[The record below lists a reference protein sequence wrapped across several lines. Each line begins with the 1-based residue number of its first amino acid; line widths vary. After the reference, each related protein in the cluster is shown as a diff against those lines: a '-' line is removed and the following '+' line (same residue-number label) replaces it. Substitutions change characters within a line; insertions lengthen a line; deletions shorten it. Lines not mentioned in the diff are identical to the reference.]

1 MQFFIFCDI
10 FKDNFVMPLFFVD
23 VLFLILTAMMRPQNQ
38 ESQRFSE
45 LFKISNAFD
54 NLQKQPFVDAFQNRC
69 FLKFK
74 NFALVTGQHLCWS
87 LFKIKFRS
95 IIRFPVTVVKIQEQF
110 FSRISPVA
118 ASGFTE
124 PIFISVR
131 LVIY

>member
-1 MQFFIFCDI
+1 M
-10 FKDNFVMPLFFVD
+10 
-23 VLFLILTAMMRPQNQ
+23 
-38 ESQRFSE
+38 
-45 LFKISNAFD
+45 
-54 NLQKQPFVDAFQNRC
+54 QKQPFVDAFQNRC

-110 FSRISPVA
+110 FYRISPVV

-124 PIFISVR
+124 NGWVFVYELIDSGFESRCCHLKREIWRQLRAGSSLTFRQTREFEFTLKLVR
-131 LVIY
+131 DMLVRYSFN